1 MLKVINVWSIENIS
15 NVKELGGEFQKN
27 PFFKIG
33 RCHLMMIHNVVWIIA
48 LATMHLGQCLT
59 RVVCCV
65 SSQLDGTNV
74 MENYCCSRIHD
85 NNDLM
90 ERDSKIDSLLIHTTS
105 SSSSWEVNVNLLP
118 PFPSFVYF
126 IKVVFYGVVFFYYD
140 FPIVVGD
147 CFQYTF
153 HFIYSHIAIHY

>member
-1 MLKVINVWSIENIS
+1 MSPYDDDS
-15 NVKELGGEFQKN
+15 QF
-27 PFFKIG
+27 
-33 RCHLMMIHNVVWIIA
+33 WIIA

-59 RVVCCV
+59 CVVCCV

-90 ERDSKIDSLLIHTTS
+90 ERDSKINSLLIHTTS

-118 PFPSFVYF
+118 PIPFICLFHQGCVLWCCFFLLWFPHCCWWLFSIYVPFNLFTHCNSLLIPTLCYHYS
-126 IKVVFYGVVFFYYD
+126 KRD
-140 FPIVVGD
+140 M
-147 CFQYTF
+147 FQL
-153 HFIYSHIAIHY
+153 I